1 MAVSDITNADIINY
15 LNLDSDNITAE
26 DTRFLDQCKSI
37 ATEYILDY
45 TGVDDINSKEAFSI
59 VYLVLIQDMWDNR
72 TLYPD
77 STEVNDL
84 IANILGM
91 HSINLL

>member
-1 MAVSDITNADIINY
+1 MAVSDITNTDIINY

-26 DTRFLDQCKSI
+26 DYRFLDQCKEI
-37 ATEYILDY
+37 AREYILDY
-45 TGVDDINSKEAFSI
+45 TGAEDIDSKEAFGI

-72 TLYPD
+72 TLYPN

-84 IANILGM
+84 IVNILGM
-91 HSINLL
+91 HSVNLL

>member
-26 DTRFLDQCKSI
+26 DYRFLDQCKGI
-37 ATEYILDY
+37 AIEYILDY
-45 TGVDDINSKEAFSI
+45 TGAKDIDSKEAFGI
-59 VYLVLIQDMWDNR
+59 AYLVLIQDMWDNR
-72 TLYPD
+72 TLYPN

-84 IANILGM
+84 IVNILGM
-91 HSINLL
+91 HSVNLL